1 MCKFPPSL
9 LFCGQCL
16 ILSLPDSFRQIAGRK
31 KWWFLPPNQT
41 PYLKPSWNVNGFSA
55 HTLTK
60 IGKKGEEP
68 SPWLSKLVRYTTVL
82 NPGDVLINPPW
93 YWHGILNIGVESEH
107 DLVIGSPVR
116 YSKDVCRRAAFKS
129 NFIYTSHALWV
140 LFRRFGFDAFKPGWK
155 PNLQKDIDSNRKT
168 RKSDISEKA
177 PDAGVVPEGDNTD
190 GGLHP
195 FEEAD

>member
-1 MCKFPPSL
+1 MCKFRALS
-9 LFCGQCL
+9 FARSCL
-16 ILSLPDSFRQIAGRK
+16 IRVFRSFRQIAGRK

-55 HTLTK
+55 HTMTK
-60 IGKKGEEP
+60 IGKKGEEA
-68 SPWLSKLVRYTTVL
+68 SPWLSKLTRYTTVL
-82 NPGDVLINPPW
+82 QPGDVLINPPW
-93 YWHGILNIGVESEH
+93 YWHGILNMGIESEH

-155 PNLQKDIDSNRKT
+155 PNLQKDIDSNRKN
-168 RKSDISEKA
+168 RKNDISDK
-177 PDAGVVPEGDNTD
+177 PDGDVPEGENTD